1 MRDNP
6 PQPGSARHTP
16 RPTPLARGPRA
27 GGGRRTESPSS
38 EYPLIRLSVRC
49 SPSRRA
55 PELFRASPV
64 AETADQF
71 SFAVLLW
78 ECFTG
83 LLPWRHLSSPMQARG
98 RASPPHSHD
107 KQQTDKRSRR
117 SASRVPPLKK
127 VPKRRARS
135 PHHDH
140 DQVIFAVAVQRE
152 RLALPETC
160 PSGLCALIK
169 ACWAERPSE
178 RPPFSEASRPSAAMD
193 QPAQTCAP
201 RPRQRPSSCHRRLRG
216 DHRAPP
222 LGDAAAAVE
231 AALSPRPHDANHR
244 PGSAHELSIRPA
256 PGGAQNAADA
266 VRAGRVGDAAFAGRC
281 AGRLLPHR
289 VSSSTRSLRAFV
301 RTVGRHRSDCE

>member
-6 PQPGSARHTP
+6 PQPGTARHTP

-160 PSGLCALIK
+160 PSGLCALIQ

-178 RPPFSEASRPSAAMD
+178 RPPFSEASRPSAATD
-193 QPAQTCAP
+193 GSASADLCSPT
-201 RPRQRPSSCHRRLRG
+201 
-216 DHRAPP
+216 
-222 LGDAAAAVE
+222 AAAAPLVLPSP
-231 AALSPRPHDANHR
+231 ATRRSPRSPVGRRRRGRRSSPLSP
-244 PGSAHELSIRPA
+244 PA
-256 PGGAQNAADA
+256 QRGPAS
-266 VRAGRVGDAAFAGRC
+266 RE
-281 AGRLLPHR
+281 
-289 VSSSTRSLRAFV
+289 RSRAFNPP
-301 RTVGRHRSDCE
+301 RARWCAECGGCGTSWTCR